1 MATVLQHQE
10 WSTSG
15 LIASISRNAFLPANQ
30 NTFSQADFIAIMNE
44 ELQSRVIPYILDLN
58 ENYFYT
64 TVQVA
69 TLGSSSKALS
79 VGSAPQGGSNV
90 GYPLPAD
97 AIGKRL
103 IDVSAVLASGATRAL
118 PMVTDWQVGSPGAY
132 KFGCYIGGQN
142 GDYLYLF
149 PANAFSDVNYLQI
162 TYPQAPLALCDDT
175 AGTANGYA
183 AGTASAAMVSGVST
197 SDGTISLSNSSGLP
211 LGALPATF
219 IVGAGVNFVT
229 GTPQFATEI
238 NATIS
243 NIGGLLFANQFQ
255 ISAPASLTDQ
265 WSRPTVNV
273 YDWVANQGHSPFL
286 QVPAEIRN
294 LVVQAAVV
302 RCMQA
307 LGGDQWQTA
316 EQKMQQMLQSMVPLL
331 KPRISDSPKVLTSA
345 NRGIGAWGRRGY
357 FWRGP

>member
-118 PMVTDWQVGSPGAY
+118 PMVTDWQAGSPGSY

-142 GDYLYLF
+142 GDYLYLY
-149 PANAFSDVNYLQI
+149 PAEAFATVSYISI

-175 AGTANGYA
+175 AGVSSNYT
-183 AGTASAAMVSGVST
+183 AGTATSAGVSGIST
-197 SDGTISLSNSSGLP
+197 SDGTISLMNGSGLP
-211 LGALPATF
+211 LGSLPSTF
-219 IVGAGVNFVT
+219 VIGANVNFIA
-229 GTPQFATEI
+229 GTPQFATEVV
-238 NATIS
+238 ATIS
-243 NIGGLLFANQFQ
+243 NVGGLLFGNQFQ
-255 ISAPASLTDQ
+255 IANPSALTDS
-265 WSRPTVNV
+265 WGRPTVNV
-273 YDWVANQGHSPFL
+273 GDWAANAGYSPFL

-307 LGGDQWQTA
+307 MGGDQWQAA
-316 EQKMQQMLQSMVPLL
+316 ETKMQQMLQSMTALL
-331 KPRISDSPKVLTSA
+331 KPRISDSPKVLTSG